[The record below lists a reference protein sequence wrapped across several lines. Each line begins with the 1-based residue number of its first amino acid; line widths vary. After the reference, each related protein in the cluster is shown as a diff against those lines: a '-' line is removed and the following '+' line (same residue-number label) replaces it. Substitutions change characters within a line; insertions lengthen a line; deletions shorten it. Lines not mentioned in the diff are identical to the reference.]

1 MMRGMETIGLEDLP
15 YESRMV
21 NEATLAAAES
31 EDVFA
36 EEAFEMNKELGQ
48 TVPVIGGLLRT
59 DTDGQPRTLDRN
71 EAILAGLLVRCAK
84 IQHGVLQSCNP
95 PRAELLNFFSR
106 GLTESAINL
115 RYLIEHGTPA
125 IFDAFVRYSLSAD
138 KKLHE
143 QIQAA
148 VAARGGTV
156 LPIEERM
163 LDGIERTFA
172 VAGMSLEQVSTAAR
186 GWSPEGI
193 WGRFKA
199 LGREDSYALFEIG
212 SHYVHGNWHD
222 LYAYHLNV
230 GEDGGF
236 EVAQEFGTIRPQILT
251 VTIIVLVDA
260 CLAYLATF
268 EDCDDREVLADRV
281 TICSEKARQIDAL
294 HETFLARQ
302 SRGS

>member
-1 MMRGMETIGLEDLP
+1 MEPIGLGDLS
-15 YESRMV
+15 YESRV
-21 NEATLAAAES
+21 VDEAKLAAAQS

-48 TVPVIGGLLRT
+48 TATVIGGLLRT
-59 DTDGQPRTLDRN
+59 GSGGEPRPLDRN
-71 EAILAGLLVRCAK
+71 EAILAGLMVRCAK

-95 PRAELLNFFSR
+95 PRAELLNFFTR

-115 RYLIEHGTPA
+115 RYLIEHGTPGT
-125 IFDAFVRYSLSAD
+125 FDAFVRYSLSTD
-138 KKLHE
+138 KKQHE

-148 VAARGGTV
+148 IAERGGTV

-163 LDGIERTFA
+163 LAGIERSFA
-172 VAGMSLEQVSTAAR
+172 VAGVPMEQVGTDAR

-199 LGREDSYALFEIG
+199 LGRKDSYPLFEIG

-236 EVAQEFGTIRPQILT
+236 EVAQAFGTIRPQVLT
-251 VTIIVLVDA
+251 ATIIILVDA
-260 CLAYLATF
+260 CLAYLGTF
-268 EDCDDREVLADRV
+268 EDCDDREVLADRA
-281 TICSEKARQIDAL
+281 TICSEKARQIDEL

-302 SRGS
+302 APGS